1 MAKPMP
7 TEVRDRDDYFL
18 RMERAM
24 GRAVAAALR
33 EHKLLG
39 RSIVVADEHGQP
51 KIIPP
56 EEIVVPVIPDDE
68 PEA

>member
-1 MAKPMP
+1 MAPNP
-7 TEVRDRDDYFL
+7 PPSLEELRDLSR
-18 RMERAM
+18 RTERAM

-51 KIIPP
+51 KIVPP
-56 EEIVVPVIPDDE
+56 EDIVVPVIPDDE
-68 PEA
+68 PAA